1 MRQYIVHISV
11 IVLSLLAVST
21 LTVLAAES
29 VPVRAK
35 IGIRIQSGER
45 VMSAKTHDR
54 VRAGDQLRLY
64 VIPEKSAYTYVIHTD
79 HAQARLL
86 HQEHYNPDWTG
97 HQPILFPPTQQPEY
111 PIDGQSKLEEFI
123 VICSP
128 IELVYIT
135 NLLKSSPA
143 SYERWKLIEDKLME
157 QGRIKLSDKPEKPF
171 AIAGNVRSLSV
182 TDQPFVQQ
190 LKIFSGQDFLVK
202 KYEFRVKK

>member
-1 MRQYIVHISV
+1 M
-11 IVLSLLAVST
+11 
-21 LTVLAAES
+21 
-29 VPVRAK
+29 PVRAK

-45 VMSAKTHDR
+45 VIRAKTYDR
-54 VRAGDQLRLY
+54 VRTGDQLRLY
-64 VIPEKSAYTYVIHTD
+64 IIPEMSAYTYVIHTD
-79 HAQARLL
+79 RAQVRLL
-86 HQEHYNPDWTG
+86 HQEHYTPDFTG
-97 HQPILFPPTQQPEY
+97 HQPILFPPTPQPQY
-111 PIDGQSKLEEFI
+111 PIDGRSRLEEFI
-123 VICSP
+123 VVCSP

-157 QGRIKLSDKPEKPF
+157 RGRVKLSDKPEKPF

-182 TDQPFVQQ
+182 IDEPFVQQ